1 MAMSGVLGSVPMSIG
16 TIDYTLK
23 PNIDLHAGVL
33 SYGGPAAH
41 FKAHMYAQSSPQPSA
56 SEGAGL
62 SPKLNME
69 TDKDLAEIVVGHGRC
84 SYLLVS
90 LFLLLFIYPYCIDE
104 GAIEKI
110 IVSIIFSTIL
120 ITGSYATGHNRG
132 SLVLG
137 VTLAIV
143 AITLQWLHL
152 VGMHPIMFRVL
163 SLIYIIFLTYT
174 IGAVLHYLLVKGP
187 VTADKLHGALAGFIM
202 LAFLWAFL
210 YTLLEDIFPHSFS
223 IGNGDTDKGNLFY
236 LFLYFSFTTL
246 TTVGFGDIAPITH
259 QARSLVI
266 IEQLIGV
273 FFVAVL
279 IARLAGLYPPR
290 AE

>member
-1 MAMSGVLGSVPMSIG
+1 
-16 TIDYTLK
+16 
-23 PNIDLHAGVL
+23 
-33 SYGGPAAH
+33 
-41 FKAHMYAQSSPQPSA
+41 
-56 SEGAGL
+56 
-62 SPKLNME
+62 ME
-69 TDKDLAEIVVGHGRC
+69 TDKDLAEIVVGHGPC
-84 SYLLVS
+84 TYLLAS

-104 GAIEKI
+104 GPTGKL
-110 IVSIIFSTIL
+110 IVSIIFSMIL
-120 ITGSYATGHNRG
+120 ITGSYAIGHNRR

-137 VTLAIV
+137 GALAIV
-143 AITLQWLHL
+143 AIALHWLHL
-152 VGMHPIMFRVL
+152 VEAHPIMFRLL
-163 SLIYIIFLTYT
+163 SVIYVIFLTYT

-210 YTLLEDIFPHSFS
+210 YTLLEDIFPHPFS
-223 IGNGDTDKGNLFY
+223 IGNGDTEKSNLFY
-236 LFLYFSFTTL
+236 VLLYFSFTTL
-246 TTVGFGDIAPITH
+246 TSVGFGDITPITH

-290 AE
+290 TD